1 MSDRARG
8 VTNGVHNIRVSGP
21 LGFRR
26 NLTKFS
32 HGLLLRPLKGV
43 NKAVDGVNKAVE
55 GGQ

>member
-21 LGFRR
+21 LGCRR
-26 NLTKFS
+26 DLTKFS